1 MTTTRTKLAFVGAL
15 AVGLVPFGASAA
27 IAGPAACEKEGA
39 HVIHEVEE
47 ETGLE
52 ELHIVEG
59 VYCSIEPLP

>member
-27 IAGPAACEKEGA
+27 LAGPAECEKVGA
-39 HVIHEVEE
+39 EAIHEVEE
-47 ETGLE
+47 LTGLTD
-52 ELHIVEG
+52 LHTVEG